1 MKFESTD
8 VLEMSSSG
16 NNSEGIRQ
24 NVSCHK
30 SVSSITE
37 NERDGSLSHLRGW
50 KSQLRTEC
58 VQTYKVRF
66 YFF

>member
-1 MKFESTD
+1 MYLSCLQVAIILKES
-8 VLEMSSSG
+8 EKNG
-16 NNSEGIRQ
+16 
-24 NVSCHK
+24 SCHK

-37 NERDGSLSHLRGW
+37 NEKGGSLSHLRGW

-66 YFF
+66 HFF